1 MAKYDAETEDA
12 AEASEADRCLPSSCG
27 GVLCVWL
34 MYRGGAFP
42 RARLD
47 VPDSPEVPHCA
58 VCLESS
64 RHLGPLFPLCCCSA
78 ERRQPAVHHD
88 LQLHHQ
94 RCAAGVVGVALVC
107 KGGLLPFVVR
117 CSARCLDSILTRGL
131 VLCLWRA
138 GGAPVLCAAVFCVPP
153 ASAIDSGRGGAA
165 RGLEVRGPVLQPQ
178 VGGLGS
184 GFVVEVRAQWRT
196 WSSTALL
203 VLFDWFSCIVYLKGK
218 RTGRKGA

>member
-78 ERRQPAVHHD
+78 ERRQPAAHQA
-88 LQLHHQ
+88 QLYHRSAKRGGRRTCYKQ
-94 RCAAGVVGVALVC
+94 RQAASFCCVLLYSLSCFLLVAGPC
-107 KGGLLPFVVR
+107 
-117 CSARCLDSILTRGL
+117 
-131 VLCLWRA
+131 
-138 GGAPVLCAAVFCVPP
+138 PVLEARGGSSSALRSCVSS
-153 ASAIDSGRGGAA
+153 ASALGSGDGGAA
-165 RGLEVRGPVLQPQ
+165 RGLEVRGPVLKPP
-178 VGGLGS
+178 VSGLGA
-184 GFVVEVRAQWRT
+184 GFAVEDRAQWRRG
-196 WSSTALL
+196 
-203 VLFDWFSCIVYLKGK
+203 FDGP
-218 RTGRKGA
+218 A